1 MSDTFQNLGKLL
13 IVLGSIMVV
22 VGVVLFFFNKIPYLG
37 KLPGDILIQKKN
49 VTFYFPIVTSIV
61 LSILLSLVFYFI
73 NRFKR

>member
-37 KLPGDILIQKKN
+37 KLLGDILIQKKN
-49 VTFYFPIVTSIV
+49 FTFYFPVVTSIV